1 MASDQKGEGGETVKA
16 AAEEGETV
24 AAEDKGKEKVTEAA
38 EEGETVAAEDK
49 GMEKIDMPL
58 AAAMLSTVI
67 GNSCKIVDDESNS
80 DKPSGDGE
88 IIMVKLPDQVPST
101 IFPEVKK
108 YCMKH
113 AKVDEKGNSTATVF
127 TNTGAAAVAAA
138 ASSSSTSVPNYDPI
152 ATEEEELKNWDK
164 EFVNVDQWS
173 LYNLLLAA
181 HFLEIKGLL
190 DIASQKVADM
200 LKGKNSQE
208 MRDTLNIAN
217 DFTADEQQAIAAL
230 NPWAFPN
237 PNPLPLPHPE

>member
-1 MASDQKGEGGETVKA
+1 MASDQKGEGETVKE
-16 AAEEGETV
+16 AEEGEMV
-24 AAEDKGKEKVTEAA
+24 AAEDKGKEKVTAGDNSG
-38 EEGETVAAEDK
+38 EEKAGAKMISVECSDGKTF
-49 GMEKIDMPL
+49 DMPL

-67 GNSCKIVDDESNS
+67 RNSCKIVDDESDS

-88 IIMVKLPDQVPST
+88 ITMVKLPHQVPST

-127 TNTGAAAVAAA
+127 TNTGAAA
-138 ASSSSTSVPNYDPI
+138 ASSSSTSVPDDDPT
-152 ATEEEELKNWDK
+152 ATEEEVLKNWDK
-164 EFVNVDQWS
+164 EFVNVDQWP

-181 HFLEIKGLL
+181 HFLDIQGLF

-208 MRDTLNIAN
+208 MRDTLSIAN
-217 DFTADEQQAIAAL
+217 DFTADEQQAIRAL

-237 PNPLPLPHPE
+237 P